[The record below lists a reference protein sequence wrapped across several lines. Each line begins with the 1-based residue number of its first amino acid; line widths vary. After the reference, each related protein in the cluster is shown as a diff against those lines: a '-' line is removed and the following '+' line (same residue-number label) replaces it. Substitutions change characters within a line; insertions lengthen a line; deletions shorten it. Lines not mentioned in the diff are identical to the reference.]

1 MDRKWL
7 PLNALR
13 AFEAAGQHLSF
24 TAAANSLTVAQ
35 SAVSRH
41 VIVLENFLGVALF
54 ERRPQQLVLT
64 EAGRHILPVVSKSF
78 DRIDQALGE
87 VIKERGRPKR
97 VLKVALPTSF
107 AHRLAIPIL
116 RDFRSEN
123 AGISLEIVSK
133 PTTGPDVD
141 GDIDIAIVYSEPR
154 VTDAIHDLLWMVRS
168 TLLCSPKLLEG
179 TDVSDPA
186 RFIAN
191 NDLLHLKLD
200 GRPRHFFWE
209 MFVRSIGRPDIA
221 VDRGLVFDTQ
231 QLEAQYAMSG
241 DGLALLDPLL
251 FHEEIKVGRLVRP
264 FDLWLDEGY
273 GYYLTTHPE
282 DLSNEAVALF
292 RSWLIARFSAGPASR
307 PADEA
312 GPAQE
317 APKLRAAK

>member
-64 EAGRHILPVVSKSF
+64 EAGRHILPAVSKSF
-78 DRIDQALGE
+78 DRIDQALSE

-97 VLKVALPTSF
+97 VLKVALPTTF
-107 AHRLAIPIL
+107 AYRLAVPIL
-116 RDFRSEN
+116 RDFRAEHP
-123 AGISLEIVSK
+123 GITLEIVSK
-133 PTTGPDVD
+133 PTTGVELD

-168 TLLCSPKLLEG
+168 SILCSPRLLQGIEKP
-179 TDVSDPA
+179 DLA
-186 RFIAN
+186 RFIATT
-191 NDLLHLKLD
+191 DLLHVKNED
-200 GRPRHFFWE
+200 RPRHFFWE
-209 MFVRSIGRPDIA
+209 MMVRMIGRPDIA
-221 VDRGLVFDTQ
+221 VDRGFVFDTA
-231 QLEAQYAMSG
+231 QLAVQYALSG
-241 DGLALLDPLL
+241 DGLALADPEL
-251 FHEEIKVGRLVRP
+251 FQDEIRAGRLVRP
-264 FDLWLDEGY
+264 FDIALDEGY

-282 DLSNEAVALF
+282 DLDNEAVALF
-292 RSWLIARFSAGPASR
+292 RSWLIARFSIGASGMPPEPSEIDR
-307 PADEA
+307 PR
-312 GPAQE
+312 
-317 APKLRAAK
+317 LRAAK

>member
-64 EAGRHILPVVSKSF
+64 EAGRHILPVVTKSF

-87 VIKERGRPKR
+87 VIKEKGRPKR

-123 AGISLEIVSK
+123 PGISVEIVSK
-133 PTTGPDVD
+133 PTSGPDID

-168 TLLCSPKLLEG
+168 TVVCSPKLLQTMEH
-179 TDVSDPA
+179 SDPA
-186 RFIAN
+186 KLISSC
-191 NDLLHLKLD
+191 DLLHCKLED
-200 GRPRHFFWE
+200 RPRYMFWE
-209 MFVRSIGRPDIA
+209 MLVRQIGRPDLA

-231 QLEAQYAMSG
+231 QLAVQYAMTG
-241 DGLALLDPLL
+241 EGLALADPLL
-251 FHEEIKVGRLVRP
+251 FADEIKAGRLVRA
-264 FDLWLDEGY
+264 FDVWLDEGY

-292 RSWLIARFSAGPASR
+292 RSWAIARFANNPR
-307 PADEA
+307 PRDEIV
-312 GPAQE
+312 E
-317 APKLRAAK
+317 AKAAE

>member
-41 VIVLENFLGVALF
+41 VIVLEDFLGVALF

-97 VLKVALPTSF
+97 VLKVALPSSF

-116 RDFRSEN
+116 RDFRAEN
-123 AGISLEIVSK
+123 SGISLEIVSK
-133 PTTGPDVD
+133 AAVSETDR
-141 GDIDIAIVYSEPR
+141 DIDIAIVYSEPR
-154 VTDAIHDLLWMVRS
+154 VADAIHDLLWMVRS
-168 TLLCSPKLLEG
+168 TLVCSPKLLAQ
-179 TDVSDPA
+179 TDAFDPA
-186 RFIAN
+186 RLIAA
-191 NDLLHLKLD
+191 NDLLHLKID

-209 MFVRSIGRPDIA
+209 TFARSIGRPDLA
-221 VDRGLVFDTQ
+221 VDRGLVFDNQ
-231 QLEAQYAMSG
+231 QLAAQYAMMG

-251 FHEEIKVGRLVRP
+251 FQEEIRAGRLVRP

-273 GYYLTTHPE
+273 GYFLTTQPE

-292 RSWLIARFSAGPASR
+292 RSWLIARFSAGPKAH
-307 PADEA
+307 PAEA
-312 GPAQE
+312 EPVAAE
-317 APKLRAAK
+317 PPRLRAAK

>member
-1 MDRKWL
+1 
-7 PLNALR
+7 
-13 AFEAAGQHLSF
+13 
-24 TAAANSLTVAQ
+24 
-35 SAVSRH
+35 
-41 VIVLENFLGVALF
+41 
-54 ERRPQQLVLT
+54 
-64 EAGRHILPVVSKSF
+64 
-78 DRIDQALGE
+78 
-87 VIKERGRPKR
+87 

-133 PTTGPDVD
+133 PTTGPEVD

-168 TLLCSPKLLEG
+168 TLLCSPKLLEE
-179 TDVSDPA
+179 TDASDPG
-186 RFIAN
+186 RLIAAS
-191 NDLLHLKLD
+191 DLLHLKID

-209 MFVRSIGRPDIA
+209 MFVRSIGRPDLA

-231 QLEAQYAMSG
+231 QLAAQYAMMG

-251 FHEEIKVGRLVRP
+251 FHEEIKAGRLVRP
-264 FDLWLDEGY
+264 YDLWLDEGY

-292 RSWLIARFSAGPASR
+292 RSWLIARFSAGAPAR
-307 PADEA
+307 PPEPEPVAAE
-312 GPAQE
+312 P
-317 APKLRAAK
+317 PKLRAAK